1 MQVDKADVDVEAV
14 VVKGAEIPDMSED
27 DWKVLISKQ
36 EIVFARTSPEQKLII
51 VKVKK
56 IQFLRFHLFLFWF
69 HLSIYMLLLRFYESE
84 ELNNIFSEHP
94 SVFKNEITNTVM

>member
-1 MQVDKADVDVEAV
+1 MDKADKDVEAV

-51 VKVKK
+51 VKVSKD
-56 IQFLRFHLFLFWF
+56 QLVQL
-69 HLSIYMLLLRFYESE
+69 
-84 ELNNIFSEHP
+84 NIF
-94 SVFKNEITNTVM
+94 

>member
-1 MQVDKADVDVEAV
+1 MDKADKDVEAV

-51 VKVKK
+51 VKVSKDQLVQLS
-56 IQFLRFHLFLFWF
+56 IFLFLFF
-69 HLSIYMLLLRFYESE
+69 
-84 ELNNIFSEHP
+84 IFTC
-94 SVFKNEITNTVM
+94 F

>member
-1 MQVDKADVDVEAV
+1 MDKADKDVEAV

-51 VKVKK
+51 VKVSKDQLVQLS
-56 IQFLRFHLFLFWF
+56 IFFIYFFLFTCF
-69 HLSIYMLLLRFYESE
+69 
-84 ELNNIFSEHP
+84 
-94 SVFKNEITNTVM
+94 

>member
-1 MQVDKADVDVEAV
+1 MQVDKADKDVEAV

-51 VKVKK
+51 VKVSKDQLVQLS
-56 IQFLRFHLFLFWF
+56 IFLFLFF
-69 HLSIYMLLLRFYESE
+69 
-84 ELNNIFSEHP
+84 IFTC
-94 SVFKNEITNTVM
+94 FW

>member
-1 MQVDKADVDVEAV
+1 MDKADKDVEAV

-51 VKVKK
+51 VKVSKDQLVQLN
-56 IQFLRFHLFLFWF
+56 ILFFLFF
-69 HLSIYMLLLRFYESE
+69 YLRAFDK
-84 ELNNIFSEHP
+84 
-94 SVFKNEITNTVM
+94 KNWIISF

>member
-56 IQFLRFHLFLFWF
+56 IQFLRFHLFLF
-69 HLSIYMLLLRFYESE
+69 
-84 ELNNIFSEHP
+84 
-94 SVFKNEITNTVM
+94 

>member
-1 MQVDKADVDVEAV
+1 MQVDKADKDVEAV

-51 VKVKK
+51 VKVSKD
-56 IQFLRFHLFLFWF
+56 QLVQL
-69 HLSIYMLLLRFYESE
+69 
-84 ELNNIFSEHP
+84 NIF
-94 SVFKNEITNTVM
+94 

>member
-1 MQVDKADVDVEAV
+1 MQVDKADKDVEAV

-51 VKVKK
+51 VKVSKDQLVQLN
-56 IQFLRFHLFLFWF
+56 IFLFLFF
-69 HLSIYMLLLRFYESE
+69 YLRAFDK
-84 ELNNIFSEHP
+84 
-94 SVFKNEITNTVM
+94 KNWIISF